1 MCTTQRC
8 ATLFHVSDPF
18 ALDQQV
24 CFALYRASRATTA
37 VYRPLL
43 DRLGVTYPQYL
54 VLLAL
59 WERDARGVQDL
70 CDALDLDTGTLS
82 PLLKRLESAGL
93 VERTRQRDDERR
105 VVVRLTDAGNA
116 LDAFELDLQSAVGA
130 PEVWLPFQID
140 PNSTIHGMYELAPA
154 GTERG
159 QFNLPRGI
167 AVGPDGSFY
176 VVDTAN
182 MRIQKFDAT
191 GKLVEFATTGETY
204 FASVDSI
211 FLFSAAMRKL
221 VSKWI
226 TRS

>member
-1 MCTTQRC
+1 M
-8 ATLFHVSDPF
+8 SDPF

-116 LDAFELDLQSAVGA
+116 LRKEAEGIPGCVARAGRLELK
-130 PEVWLPFQID
+130 
-140 PNSTIHGMYELAPA
+140 ELAELRDTLHRLTAALQHAA
-154 GTERG
+154 GDTPEER
-159 QFNLPRGI
+159 
-167 AVGPDGSFY
+167 
-176 VVDTAN
+176 
-182 MRIQKFDAT
+182 
-191 GKLVEFATTGETY
+191 
-204 FASVDSI
+204 
-211 FLFSAAMRKL
+211 
-221 VSKWI
+221 
-226 TRS
+226 

>member
-1 MCTTQRC
+1 M
-8 ATLFHVSDPF
+8 SDPF

-116 LDAFELDLQSAVGA
+116 LRKEAEGIPGCVARAGRLEL
-130 PEVWLPFQID
+130 E
-140 PNSTIHGMYELAPA
+140 ELAELRDTLHRLTAALQHAA
-154 GTERG
+154 GDTPEER
-159 QFNLPRGI
+159 
-167 AVGPDGSFY
+167 
-176 VVDTAN
+176 
-182 MRIQKFDAT
+182 
-191 GKLVEFATTGETY
+191 
-204 FASVDSI
+204 
-211 FLFSAAMRKL
+211 
-221 VSKWI
+221 
-226 TRS
+226 